1 MDAWSGQSRIV
12 SIVMERKNDKN
23 TFILKRSKPD
33 TTSFAKDIAVKY
45 GITYEQMT
53 EGTSED

>member
-1 MDAWSGQSRIV
+1 MDGWAGKSKVI
-12 SIVMERKNDKN
+12 SIVMERKNDEN
-23 TFILKRSKPD
+23 TFILKRAEPD

-53 EGTSED
+53 EGEA